1 MSNHNFVH
9 LHCHTEYSLLDGAA
23 RIKELVR
30 RAADMEM
37 PAVAITDHGAMF
49 GVVDFY
55 KEALKA
61 GIRPLIGCE
70 VYVAPRSRLQ
80 KEPKLD
86 DHQYHLVLLA
96 ENQAGYRNLMR
107 IVSAGYLEGFYY
119 KPRVDHELLAENA
132 AGLIALSGC
141 LGGEIP
147 TLLAKGEDKAAR
159 ELAGRYRE
167 IFGPENFYLELQD
180 NRLPEQA
187 GVNKGLCGI
196 ARETGSGL
204 VATNDVHYLSR
215 EDAAVHDVLLCIQT
229 GKTVH
234 DTDRLKFK
242 TDEFYFKS
250 APEMAALFKDHP
262 EALQNTL
269 RIAERCRVDFK
280 FDQLFLPAYEV
291 PEGKE
296 AAVYLEELCREG
308 LRKRYPEITAQL
320 EQRLSYE
327 LKIIN
332 QMGYASY
339 FLIVWDLIRY
349 ARSAGVLVGP
359 GRGSAAGS
367 LVAYCLKITDID
379 PISNVLLFERFLN
392 PERISMPD
400 IDIDFSDD
408 RRDRVLNYVAE
419 KYGAERVA
427 QIITFG
433 TMAARGAVRDVGRAL
448 AFPYGE
454 VDRVAKMIPNEIGMT
469 INRALEQSKE
479 LKALYREEERYRQ
492 LLDTSMAVEGLPRHA
507 SIHAAGV
514 VIAREP
520 LVKHVPLLKTNDQT
534 VVTQFPMGTLEQL
547 GLLKMDFLGLKTL
560 TIIEESL
567 AHVRRRHGREI
578 VLDEIPL
585 DDAATYRLLSQGET
599 TGIFQLESSGMR
611 NVLRELVPNKFADIV
626 AVVALY
632 RPGPMEQIPVF
643 TNSKHGREP
652 IHYPHPVLEPILKET
667 YGVIVYQEQI
677 MEIAATMAGFSL
689 GQADLLRRAIGK
701 KKKEILDQ
709 QQDLFIQG
717 CLKNGYSQSLA
728 REIYDLILKFASY
741 GFNKSHAAAY
751 ALIAYQTAYLKA
763 NYPVEFMA
771 ALMTGYCSNSD
782 KVALYIDDC
791 RRQDIEVLPPDINE
805 SEINFTV
812 VDEKRIRFGLAA
824 VKNVGTGAIESILAA
839 RRDKPFF
846 SLRDFSARV
855 DGRLCNRKAV
865 ESLIKCGAFDRLGG
879 HRAQYLACLE
889 ESIAGGQVIQR
900 ERQNGQM
907 TMFALMDRESKEELI
922 RDRLPD
928 IEEFS
933 EKERLALEKE
943 MLGLYISGHPL
954 EQYRPLLER
963 MTQLTPCAELREA
976 GDRSAVSVGGI
987 VTAVRSIYTK
997 KGKPMAFVK
1006 LEDLSGSVEII
1017 VFSDLYERRGEI
1029 FQEDSPLLVK
1039 GKVDLKEEE
1048 EAKIIAESAV
1058 LLPRA
1063 TRQLFIKI
1071 AAGLDRTAL
1080 AKLRKM
1086 LRSAKGDLPV
1096 YLYFER
1102 EKKMILLDENHRA
1115 PEEPAF
1121 LEKLEQLLG
1130 SGSVRLEELKPG
1142 LWNTLS
1148 KR

>member
-1 MSNHNFVH
+1 
-9 LHCHTEYSLLDGAA
+9 
-23 RIKELVR
+23 
-30 RAADMEM
+30 
-37 PAVAITDHGAMF
+37 
-49 GVVDFY
+49 
-55 KEALKA
+55 
-61 GIRPLIGCE
+61 
-70 VYVAPRSRLQ
+70 
-80 KEPKLD
+80 
-86 DHQYHLVLLA
+86 
-96 ENQAGYRNLMR
+96 
-107 IVSAGYLEGFYY
+107 
-119 KPRVDHELLAENA
+119 
-132 AGLIALSGC
+132 
-141 LGGEIP
+141 
-147 TLLAKGEDKAAR
+147 
-159 ELAGRYRE
+159 
-167 IFGPENFYLELQD
+167 
-180 NRLPEQA
+180 
-187 GVNKGLCGI
+187 
-196 ARETGSGL
+196 

-367 LVAYCLKITDID
+367 LVAYCLGITDID
-379 PISNVLLFERFLN
+379 PIRNALLFERFLN

-408 RRDRVLNYVAE
+408 KRDRVLNYVAGE
-419 KYGAERVA
+419 IRRREGGPDHHIRDH
-427 QIITFG
+427 G
-433 TMAARGAVRDVGRAL
+433 RPGAVRDVGRAL

-578 VLDEIPL
+578 RSGARSRLTMPPPTGCYRRARPPVSFSLKAPGCAMSFASCPQQVRRYRRRGRPL
-585 DDAATYRLLSQGET
+585 PAR
-599 TGIFQLESSGMR
+599 
-611 NVLRELVPNKFADIV
+611 ADG
-626 AVVALY
+626 ADPGLY
-632 RPGPMEQIPVF
+632 QQQAR
-643 TNSKHGREP
+643 REP

-709 QQDLFIQG
+709 QQELFI
-717 CLKNGYSQSLA
+717 
-728 REIYDLILKFASY
+728 R
-741 GFNKSHAAAY
+741 AA
-751 ALIAYQTAYLKA
+751 
-763 NYPVEFMA
+763 
-771 ALMTGYCSNSD
+771 
-782 KVALYIDDC
+782 
-791 RRQDIEVLPPDINE
+791 
-805 SEINFTV
+805 
-812 VDEKRIRFGLAA
+812 
-824 VKNVGTGAIESILAA
+824 
-839 RRDKPFF
+839 
-846 SLRDFSARV
+846 
-855 DGRLCNRKAV
+855 
-865 ESLIKCGAFDRLGG
+865 
-879 HRAQYLACLE
+879 
-889 ESIAGGQVIQR
+889 
-900 ERQNGQM
+900 
-907 TMFALMDRESKEELI
+907 
-922 RDRLPD
+922 
-928 IEEFS
+928 
-933 EKERLALEKE
+933 
-943 MLGLYISGHPL
+943 
-954 EQYRPLLER
+954 
-963 MTQLTPCAELREA
+963 
-976 GDRSAVSVGGI
+976 
-987 VTAVRSIYTK
+987 
-997 KGKPMAFVK
+997 
-1006 LEDLSGSVEII
+1006 
-1017 VFSDLYERRGEI
+1017 
-1029 FQEDSPLLVK
+1029 
-1039 GKVDLKEEE
+1039 
-1048 EAKIIAESAV
+1048 
-1058 LLPRA
+1058 
-1063 TRQLFIKI
+1063 
-1071 AAGLDRTAL
+1071 
-1080 AKLRKM
+1080 
-1086 LRSAKGDLPV
+1086 
-1096 YLYFER
+1096 
-1102 EKKMILLDENHRA
+1102 
-1115 PEEPAF
+1115 
-1121 LEKLEQLLG
+1121 
-1130 SGSVRLEELKPG
+1130 
-1142 LWNTLS
+1142 
-1148 KR
+1148 

>member
-1 MSNHNFVH
+1 MSNHKFVH

-49 GVVDFY
+49 GVIDFY

-61 GIRPLIGCE
+61 GVKPLIGCE
-70 VYVAPRSRLQ
+70 VYVAPRSRQQ

-86 DHQYHLVLLA
+86 DYQYHLVLLA
-96 ENQAGYRNLMR
+96 ENQTGYRNLMR

-119 KPRVDHELLAENA
+119 KPRVDHELLAKNA

-147 TLLAKGEDKAAR
+147 SLLKRGEDEAAR
-159 ELAGRYRE
+159 NLAVRYRD
-167 IFGPENFYLELQD
+167 IFGPGNFYLELQD
-180 NRLPEQA
+180 HRLPEQVA
-187 GVNKGLCGI
+187 VNKGLSRI
-196 ARETGSGL
+196 ARETGIEL
-204 VATNDVHYLSR
+204 VVTNDVHYLSR
-215 EDAAVHDVLLCIQT
+215 EDAALHDVLLCIQT

-234 DTDRLKFK
+234 DTDRLKFE
-242 TDEFYFKS
+242 TEEFYFKS
-250 APEMAALFKDHP
+250 APEMAMMFKDHP

-269 RIAERCRVDFK
+269 RIAERCRVDFQ
-280 FDQLFLPAYEV
+280 FDQLFLPAYDV
-291 PEGKE
+291 PEGKD
-296 AAVYLEELCREG
+296 AAAYLEELCREG
-308 LRKRYPEITAQL
+308 LQQRYPEITEQL
-320 EQRLSYE
+320 EQRLAYE
-327 LKIIN
+327 MKIIN
-332 QMGYASY
+332 QMGYANY
-339 FLIVWDLIRY
+339 FLIVWDLIKY
-349 ARSAGVLVGP
+349 ARSAGVMVGP

-367 LVAYCLKITDID
+367 LVAYCLGITNID
-379 PISNVLLFERFLN
+379 PIGNALLFERFLN
-392 PERISMPD
+392 PDRVSMPD
-400 IDIDFSDD
+400 IDIDFCDD
-408 RRDRVLNYVAE
+408 KRERVFSYVAG

-469 INRALEQSKE
+469 INRALEQNRE
-479 LKALYREEERYRQ
+479 LQALYRGEERYRQ
-492 LLDTSMAVEGLPRHA
+492 LLDSSMAVEGMPRHA

-514 VIAREP
+514 VISRDP
-520 LVKHVPLLKTNDQT
+520 LVNHVPLLKTNDQT

-560 TIIEESL
+560 SIIEEAL
-567 AHVRRRHGREI
+567 AQIRRRHGREI
-578 VLDEIPL
+578 ILEEIPL
-585 DDAATYRLLSQGET
+585 DDAATYRMLSQGES

-611 NVLRELVPNKFADIV
+611 NVLRELMPNKFADIV

-632 RPGPMEQIPVF
+632 RPGPMEQIPAF
-643 TNSKHGREP
+643 IDSKHGRKP
-652 IHYPHPVLEPILKET
+652 IHYPHPDLEPILKET

-677 MEIAATMAGFSL
+677 MEIAATMAGFTL
-689 GQADLLRRAIGK
+689 AQADLLRRAIGK
-701 KKKEILDQ
+701 KNKEILDQ

-717 CLKNGYSQSLA
+717 CMKKGYSRSLA

-763 NYPVEFMA
+763 NYPVEYMA
-771 ALMTGYCSNSD
+771 SLMTGYCSSSD
-782 KVALYIDDC
+782 KVALYIADC
-791 RRQDIEVLPPDINE
+791 RRQGIEVLPPDINE

-812 VDEKRIRFGLAA
+812 IDDKNIRFGLAA
-824 VKNVGTGAIESILAA
+824 VKNVGTGAIESILEA
-839 RRDKPFF
+839 RRAKPFV

-865 ESLIKCGAFDRLGG
+865 ESLIKCGAFDSLGG

-889 ESIAGGQVIQR
+889 ESIAGGQVMQR

-933 EKERLALEKE
+933 DKERLAMEKE

-963 MTQLTPCAELREA
+963 MTQLTPCAELQEA

-997 KGKPMAFVK
+997 KGKPMAFVR
-1006 LEDLSGSVEII
+1006 LEDLSGSVELI
-1017 VFSDLYERRGEI
+1017 VFSDLYERRSEI
-1029 FQEDSPLLVK
+1029 FQEDNPLLVK

-1058 LLPRA
+1058 MLPRA
-1063 TRQLFIKI
+1063 AKQLFIKVSP
-1071 AAGLDRTAL
+1071 GVDRNTL

-1086 LRSAKGDLPV
+1086 LHSANGGLPV
-1096 YLYFER
+1096 CLYFER
-1102 EKKMILLDENHRA
+1102 EKKMILLDESYRA
-1115 PEEPAF
+1115 TDETAF
-1121 LEKLEQLLG
+1121 LEQLEQLMG
-1130 SGSVRLEELKPG
+1130 PGCVRLEELKPG
-1142 LWNTLS
+1142 LWNNLT
-1148 KR
+1148 